1 MPAGLRL
8 HPDSQ
13 YNDRAGDN
21 NNGFTGRVMKTLFLL
36 GVLCICVIA
45 LVSTSTN
52 ANDSLALDLLN
63 TVFLIS
69 CGVIGLLLLRKVNL
83 SQILVVRQRG
93 GRRSGLPV
101 DLPVTDSRGV
111 TIIQDRRQLSDR
123 RKVKNDFDNQKVIIA
138 KKASN

>member
-1 MPAGLRL
+1 
-8 HPDSQ
+8 
-13 YNDRAGDN
+13 
-21 NNGFTGRVMKTLFLL
+21 MKTLFLL

-123 RKVKNDFDNQKVIIA
+123 RKVKNDFDNQKVITA

>member
-1 MPAGLRL
+1 
-8 HPDSQ
+8 
-13 YNDRAGDN
+13 
-21 NNGFTGRVMKTLFLL
+21 MKTLFLL

-123 RKVKNDFDNQKVIIA
+123 RKVKNDFDNQKVITA
-138 KKASN
+138 KKARN